1 MRNNAFITALGGR
14 YKRTPMILGLSL
26 ALCMPF
32 SSLVYANSAAEVNAV
47 QVVQQ
52 AKTIHGTIIDE
63 TGEPMIG
70 VSVLVKGTTVG
81 TITDFDG
88 KFSLD
93 VPTGKSTLEVS
104 YIGYKNQIIAIGNST
119 LLNIKL
125 QPDTQALDEV
135 VVIGYGTVK
144 KRDLTGAV
152 TSVKSGEITMNPV
165 QNPMEALQGKVAGM
179 DIMKSSGK
187 AGADVDIQLRGTRS
201 IYGSNSPLFIID
213 GIQGSYNQV
222 NPADIESIEVLKDA
236 SSTAIYG
243 SAGANGV
250 VIITTKKGKEGKV
263 TVNFDAYV
271 GISGFAKFPHGM
283 VGDEYVNL
291 KKEAWRTK
299 NNEEYPEFMSTI
311 FNKAG
316 VLEAYEDGKWIDW
329 VDEVMG
335 KNGVQ
340 QNYNLSITGGTEK
353 TKVFASLNYNNEEGL
368 IKNDNQKR
376 YAMRLNLDQTIFSWA
391 KVGFNTNITYT
402 DGNSRNQ
409 GVFVNALTFL
419 PLGDVYDTEGNINYE
434 FCKDG
439 GKVNPMADEAKD
451 QYVNNT
457 RSTYF
462 NGNAYLELT
471 PLKGLTFKSVLG
483 TTLSNSR
490 NGVFFGKKSIANIT
504 SGYEAPLAEIY
515 NSSSYAYRWEN
526 IITYNFT
533 IAKDH
538 DFGITGITSWSKNQN
553 EANESHA
560 QGQELSSQSFHNL
573 GAGTEKVIVK
583 SGFTQTQSMSYALR
597 FNYSYKGKYLFTFSN
612 RWDGVSH
619 LAPGHKWDSFPAAA
633 IGWRVSD
640 EAFLENTRDWLSN
653 LKLRV
658 GYGVTGN
665 SGRKDAAYSS
675 TTQSYTYTTGVGFG
689 DNGAGH
695 IQYTGTYGN
704 PDVSWEKS
712 YNTNIGVDLGL
723 FNGRINLSL
732 DWYNTNTKDLLYARS
747 MPITSGVTG
756 WGSPLKAWQNLGE
769 TNNKGIE
776 ISLNT
781 QNIVKKNFNW
791 SSNVTFTANKEKIVS
806 LPDGDVISE
815 KLFEGEA
822 IGVFYDYKY
831 LGIWSSDEAQ
841 EAAKY
846 NCKPGDIK
854 LATDGSFNDKG
865 IHTYS
870 NKTDYFI
877 LGKKTPDWIL
887 GFQNNFTYRDFDLSF
902 FVMAR
907 WGFMVNNDV
916 ITRYNP
922 TTSWDNSPTG
932 SDYWTPEYQDAYLP
946 RPGLHDNLSGY
957 TGFTSLAYMDGS
969 YIKVKN
975 ITLGYSLPKKLL
987 SKMHMEK
994 LRIYATAYDPFIF
1007 AKEELMRDLDPER
1020 NGASNFPL
1028 TKRFVFGVNVTF

>member
-1 MRNNAFITALGGR
+1 MKTYAFITKLGEYG
-14 YKRTPMILGLSL
+14 KRTSIIIGLL
-26 ALCMPF
+26 LTLCMPF
-32 SSLVYANSAAEVNAV
+32 SLIYADASSVNVLLVTE
-47 QVVQQ
+47 QT
-52 AKTIHGTIIDE
+52 KTVRGTIIDE

-70 VSVLVKGTTVG
+70 VSVLVKGTTIG

-88 KFSLD
+88 NFSLE
-93 VPTGKSTLEVS
+93 VPTGKTTLDVS
-104 YIGYKNQIIAIGNST
+104 YIGYKNQAVAIGNNT
-119 LLNIKL
+119 QLNIKM

-152 TSVKSGEITMNPV
+152 TSLKSGEITMNPV

-179 DIMKSSGK
+179 DIMRTSGK
-187 AGADVDIQLRGTRS
+187 AGSDVDIQLRGTRS

-271 GISGFAKFPHGM
+271 GVSGFAKYPHGM
-283 VGDEYVNL
+283 LGDEYVNL
-291 KKEAWRTK
+291 KREAWRTL
-299 NNEEYPEFMSTI
+299 NNGEYPEFMSTI
-311 FNKAG
+311 FNKPG
-316 VLEAYEDGKWIDW
+316 VLAAYEDGKWIDW
-329 VDEVMG
+329 VDEAMG
-335 KNGVQ
+335 KTGMQ
-340 QNYNLSITGGTEK
+340 QNYNLSITGGTDK
-353 TKVFASLNYNNEEGL
+353 TKIFASLNYNKEEGL
-368 IKNDNQKR
+368 IKNDDRNR
-376 YAMRLNLDQTIFSWA
+376 YSMRLNLDQTIFSWA
-391 KVGFNTNITYT
+391 KVGFNTNVTYT
-402 DGNSRNQ
+402 DANTRNQ

-419 PLGDVYDTEGNINYE
+419 PLGDAYDANGNINYE
-434 FCKDG
+434 YCKDG

-451 QYVNNT
+451 EYVNNT
-457 RSTYF
+457 RDVYF

-483 TTLSNSR
+483 TTLSSAR

-515 NSSSYAYRWEN
+515 NSSAYAYRWEN
-526 IITYNFT
+526 ILTYNFK

-538 DFGITGITSWSKNQN
+538 DFGVTGITSWSKNQN
-553 EANESHA
+553 EANETHA
-560 QGQELSSQSFHNL
+560 QGQELNSQSFHNL
-573 GAGTEKVIVK
+573 GAGTEKVVVA
-583 SGFTQTQSMSYALR
+583 SSFAQTQSMSYALR
-597 FNYSYKGKYLFTFSN
+597 LNYSYKGRYLFTFSN

-633 IGWRVSD
+633 VAWRISD
-640 EAFLENTRDWLSN
+640 EAFMQNTQDWLSN
-653 LKLRV
+653 MKLRV

-665 SGRKDAAYSS
+665 SGRTDAAYSS
-675 TTQSYTYTTGVGFG
+675 TTQTATYTTGVGFG
-689 DNGAGH
+689 NNGVGH
-695 IQYTGTYGN
+695 IQYMGTFGN
-704 PDVSWEKS
+704 PDASWEKS

-723 FNGRINLSL
+723 FNGRVNLTV
-732 DWYNTNTKDLLYARS
+732 DWYNTDTKDLLYSRT

-756 WGSPLKAWQNLGE
+756 WGNPLKAWQNLGE

-776 ISLNT
+776 ISLST
-781 QNIVKKNFNW
+781 QNIVKKNFTW
-791 SSNVTFTANKEKIVS
+791 SSNVTFTANKEKVVS
-806 LPDGDVISE
+806 LPDGDVINE

-822 IGVFYDYKY
+822 ISVFYDYKY
-831 LGIWSSDEAQ
+831 LGIWSES
-841 EAAKY
+841 EAAEASKY
-846 NCKPGDIK
+846 NSKPGDIK
-854 LATDGSFNDKG
+854 VATDGSFNENG

-870 NKTDYFI
+870 TKTDNFI

-887 GFQNNFTYRDFDLSF
+887 GFQNTFTYRDFDLSF
-902 FVMAR
+902 FVMGR

-932 SDYWTPEYQDAYLP
+932 ADYWTPENQSAYLP
-946 RPGLHDNLSGY
+946 RPGLHDNKSSY
-957 TGFTSLAYMDGS
+957 AGFTSLAYMDGS
-969 YIKVKN
+969 YFKVKN
-975 ITLGYSLPKKLL
+975 ITLGYTLPKKILA
-987 SKMHMEK
+987 KIHMEK
-994 LRIYATAYDPFIF
+994 LRVYATAYDPFVF

-1020 NGASNFPL
+1020 NGDSTFPL

>member
-1 MRNNAFITALGGR
+1 MGNNAFITALGGR
-14 YKRTPMILGLSL
+14 CRRTSMIVGLSL
-26 ALCMPF
+26 ALCIPF
-32 SSLVYANSAAEVNAV
+32 SSLVYANAANGVNSTRAV
-47 QVVQQ
+47 EQTKKVSGS
-52 AKTIHGTIIDE
+52 ILDE

-70 VSVLVKGTTVG
+70 VSVLVKGTTIG

-93 VPTGKSTLEVS
+93 VPTGKNTLEVS
-104 YIGYKNQIIAIGNST
+104 YIGYKNQTVTIGSST
-119 LLNIKL
+119 QLNIKL

-152 TSVKSGEITMNPV
+152 TSVKSEEITMNPV

-187 AGADVDIQLRGTRS
+187 AGSDVDIQLRGTRS

-283 VGDEYVNL
+283 LGDEYVNL

-299 NNEEYPEFMSTI
+299 TGEYPEFMSTV
-311 FNKAG
+311 FNKPG

-329 VDEVMG
+329 VDETMG

-391 KVGFNTNITYT
+391 KVGFNTNLTYT
-402 DGNSRNQ
+402 DGNTRNQ
-409 GVFVNALTFL
+409 GMFVNALTFL
-419 PLGDVYDTEGNINYE
+419 PLGDAYDAEGNINYE
-434 FCKDG
+434 YCKDG

-457 RSTYF
+457 RNIYF

-483 TTLSNSR
+483 TTLSSSR

-504 SGYEAPLAEIY
+504 SGYDAPLAEIY
-515 NSSSYAYRWEN
+515 NKAGYAYRWEN
-526 IITYNFT
+526 ILTYNFT

-538 DFGITGITSWSKNQN
+538 DFGITGITSWSKNQD

-560 QGQELSSQSFHNL
+560 QGQELASQSFHNL
-573 GAGTEKVIVK
+573 GAGTEKVVVK

-597 FNYSYKGKYLFTFSN
+597 LNYSYKGRYLFTFSN

-640 EAFLENTRDWLSN
+640 EAFMENTQDWLSN

-689 DNGAGH
+689 DSGVGH

-732 DWYNTNTKDLLYARS
+732 DWYNTDTKDLLYSRS

-806 LPDGDVISE
+806 LPDGDVIDE

-831 LGIWSSDEAQ
+831 LGIWSTDEAA

-846 NCKPGDIK
+846 NSKPGDIK
-854 LATDGSFNDKG
+854 LATDGSFNDQG

-932 SDYWTPEYQDAYLP
+932 ADYWTPENQSAYLP
-946 RPGLHDNLSGY
+946 RPGLHDKSGDY

-969 YIKVKN
+969 YVKIKN
-975 ITLGYSLPKKLL
+975 ITLGYTLPKKILA
-987 SKMHMEK
+987 KIHMEK
-994 LRIYATAYDPFIF
+994 LRVYATAYDPFIF
-1007 AKEELMRDLDPER
+1007 AKEELMRELDPER

>member
-1 MRNNAFITALGGR
+1 MRDYAFVEVWKAQHRRIS
-14 YKRTPMILGLSL
+14 MILGITL
-26 ALCMPF
+26 LCSPIPY
-32 SSLVYANSAAEVNAV
+32 SVQAEDGVSNTMV
-47 QVVQQ
+47 QIVTQ
-52 AKTIHGTIIDE
+52 AKTVKGTVLDE
-63 TGEPMIG
+63 NGEPLIG
-70 VSVLVKGTTVG
+70 VSIVVKGTSTG

-88 KFSLD
+88 KFSIDL
-93 VPTGKSTLEVS
+93 PAGSKELLIS
-104 YIGYKNQIIAIGNST
+104 YIGYKDQTITITGNAP
-119 LLNIKL
+119 LNVKMV
-125 QPDTQALDEV
+125 PDTQALDEV

-152 TSVKSGEITMNPV
+152 TSVKSGDITVSPV
-165 QNPMEALQGKVAGM
+165 NNPMEALQGKVAGL

-250 VIITTKKGKEGKV
+250 VIITTKQGKTGKA

-271 GISGFAKFPHGM
+271 GVSGFAKFPHGM
-283 VGDEYVNL
+283 TGDEYVNL

-311 FNKAG
+311 FNKPG
-316 VLEAYEDGKWIDW
+316 VLEAYEAGKWIDW

-353 TKVFASLNYNNEEGL
+353 TKIFASLNYNNEEGL
-368 IKNDNQKR
+368 IENDNRKR
-376 YAMRLNLDQTIFSWA
+376 YSMRLNLDQSIFSWA
-391 KVGFNTNITYT
+391 KVGFNTNLTYT

-419 PLGDVYDTEGNINYE
+419 PLGDAYDADGNINYE
-434 FCKDG
+434 YCKDG

-462 NGNAYLELT
+462 TGNAYLELT

-490 NGVFFGKKSIANIT
+490 NGVFFGEKSIANIT
-504 SGYEAPLAEIY
+504 SGYQAPLAEIY
-515 NSSSYAYRWEN
+515 NSASYAYRWEN
-526 IITYNFT
+526 VITYNFT
-533 IAKDH
+533 LARDH
-538 DFGITGITSWSKNQN
+538 NFGVTGITSWSKNQD

-560 QGQELSSQSFHNL
+560 QGQELAAQSFHNL
-573 GAGTEKVIVK
+573 GAGTEKVQVA
-583 SGFTQTQSMSYALR
+583 SSFSQTQSMSYAFRL
-597 FNYSYKGKYLFTFSN
+597 NYSYKGKYLFTFSN

-619 LAPGHKWDSFPAAA
+619 LAVGHKWDAFPAAA
-633 IGWRVSD
+633 IGWRISD
-640 EAFLENTRDWLSN
+640 EAFMEKTQNWLSN
-653 LKLRV
+653 LKLRA

-675 TTQSYTYTTGVGFG
+675 TTGSYTYPKGVGFG
-689 DNGAGH
+689 NSAAGH
-695 IQYTGTYGN
+695 IQYGGTYGN
-704 PDVSWEKS
+704 PDVGWEKS
-712 YNTNIGVDLGL
+712 YNTNIGIDLGL
-723 FNGRINLSL
+723 FNGRVNFTF
-732 DWYNTNTKDLLYARS
+732 DWYNTDTKDLLYART
-747 MPITSGVTG
+747 MPITSGIAA
-756 WGSPLKAWQNLGE
+756 WGSPMKAWQNLGE

-776 ISLNT
+776 LSLNT
-781 QNIVKKNFNW
+781 QNIVKKNFTW

-806 LPDGDVISE
+806 LPDGDVKDE

-822 IGVFYDYKY
+822 ISVFYDYKY
-831 LGIWSSDEAQ
+831 LGIWSTTEAE

-854 LATDGSFNDKG
+854 LATDGSFNDNG

-902 FVMAR
+902 FIMAR
-907 WGFMVNNDV
+907 WGYMVNNDV

-932 SDYWTPEYQDAYLP
+932 SDYWTPENQGAYLP
-946 RPGLHDNLSGY
+946 RPGLHDAVSNY
-957 TGFTSLAYMDGS
+957 TGFTSLGYMDGS

-975 ITLGYSLPKKLL
+975 ITLGYSLPKKWL
-987 SKMHMEK
+987 SKICMEK
-994 LRIYATAYDPFIF
+994 LRVYATAYDPFIF
-1007 AKEELMRDLDPER
+1007 AKEKLMRDLDPER